1 MLTTKKVPVYFS
13 QLIFIIYYITYLLTS
28 TFIGLLLCSS
38 VRHNLSLLTCFKKG
52 ERSPNGRGFYWS
64 VSPQFVVSKLMLP
77 FRTLDFCTFTITSTT
92 SAAAVRLSY

>member
-1 MLTTKKVPVYFS
+1 MLTIKKVPVYFS

-64 VSPQFVVSKLMLP
+64 VSPQFVVSKLIV
-77 FRTLDFCTFTITSTT
+77 TF
-92 SAAAVRLSY
+92 